1 MTAISKENSSIGAA
15 FEAFLPA
22 KAHQC
27 WGFSFR
33 SARKGQRGVT
43 LIELLVVV
51 LLLGIAV
58 SVASAKLFQTDG
70 EKLQLEGERLMAA
83 LQFARDEA
91 AFGGRIVAVS
101 VTGSEIRFLER
112 DLADPSRW
120 NASAIAEL
128 QPRMLP
134 DAFTAELRVGALANQ
149 KNPSESTRQT
159 NIVFLPIGVAAP
171 FELTLQ
177 SPAGAR
183 HISGDALG
191 NLKLGREPA

>member
-1 MTAISKENSSIGAA
+1 MASCSY
-15 FEAFLPA
+15 
-22 KAHQC
+22 
-27 WGFSFR
+27 R
-33 SARKGQRGVT
+33 SAKQCGIT

-51 LLLGIAV
+51 LVLGIAV
-58 SVASAKLFQTDG
+58 TVASAKLFQTNG
-70 EKLQLEGERLMAA
+70 EKLQLESERLMAT

-101 VTGSEIRFLER
+101 ISANEIRFLER

-120 NASAIAEL
+120 NASTVAEL
-128 QPRMLP
+128 QTRTLP
-134 DAFTAELRVGALANQ
+134 DSFVAELRVGSAANQ
-149 KNPSESTRQT
+149 KTADAQT
-159 NIVFLPIGVAAP
+159 HIVFLPIGVAAP

-191 NLKLGREPA
+191 NLKLGTGPA

>member
-1 MTAISKENSSIGAA
+1 MSYRRCNSIRQSGI
-15 FEAFLPA
+15 
-22 KAHQC
+22 
-27 WGFSFR
+27 
-33 SARKGQRGVT
+33 T

-51 LLLGIAV
+51 LVLGIAV
-58 SVASAKLFQTDG
+58 TVASAKLFQTDG
-70 EKLQLEGERLMAA
+70 EKLQLESERLMAT

-101 VTGSEIRFLER
+101 ISANEIRFLER

-120 NASAIAEL
+120 NPSTVAEL
-128 QPRMLP
+128 QTRTLP
-134 DAFTAELRVGALANQ
+134 DSYAAELRVGSAANQ
-149 KNPSESTRQT
+149 KSAADTQT
-159 NIVFLPIGVAAP
+159 HIVFLPIGVAAP

-191 NLKLGREPA
+191 NLKLGTGPA